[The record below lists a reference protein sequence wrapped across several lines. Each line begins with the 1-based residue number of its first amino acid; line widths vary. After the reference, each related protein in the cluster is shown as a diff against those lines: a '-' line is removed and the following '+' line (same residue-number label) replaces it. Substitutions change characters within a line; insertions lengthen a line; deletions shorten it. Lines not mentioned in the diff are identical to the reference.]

1 MHDYRIITRTISILC
16 ILCYLLFETG
26 ISKGN
31 CTHCQILGP
40 TANVKFLQ
48 IDTCRFVRTI
58 MHISTDE
65 SLHEYTYDQ
74 FSINESIL
82 STGNPIYIK
91 TFDNCFHLY
100 NA

>member
-1 MHDYRIITRTISILC
+1 
-16 ILCYLLFETG
+16 
-26 ISKGN
+26 
-31 CTHCQILGP
+31 
-40 TANVKFLQ
+40 
-48 IDTCRFVRTI
+48 

-91 TFDNCFHLY
+91 TFDNFFHLY